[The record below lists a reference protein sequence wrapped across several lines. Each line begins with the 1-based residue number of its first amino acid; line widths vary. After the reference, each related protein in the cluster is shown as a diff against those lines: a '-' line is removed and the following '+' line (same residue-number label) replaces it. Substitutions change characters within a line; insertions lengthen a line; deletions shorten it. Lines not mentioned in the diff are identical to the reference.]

1 MRARRGSHAAASNV
15 QRALVTALGL
25 LSIATGV
32 LLLAACSTD
41 RPTQIASAQPV
52 STTARASFSGESATR
67 PLNTEARALQNAL
80 AGHVL
85 ITAFTNPQHSEGVA
99 EAVYYGKDGTG
110 MVDRLA
116 ARAPSLQPFRWDV
129 RTKQTSGAR
138 PYIFI
143 SGDGR
148 DDGAAVSYSSER
160 RSVAFSDAK
169 YGPYFSF
176 GVIQGCWPGFV
187 ASRPTGIQV
196 CDPATDSVTL
206 RRLANE
212 HQVVAA
218 LRANTRPNSEM
229 ALFTTKP
236 GAVYTNSMGN
246 AVTVKSVDGLRVTF
260 VNQNGGEFASHALL
274 YSANPKVTG
283 NEDVFRAIDRLWPLA
298 IGNTAEAW
306 VYNADWAWQLQWKV
320 ARRETITV
328 PAGTF
333 DAWCIEHTET
343 AIGAGYIGK
352 SDTCYAPAVGWNVRY
367 RNWVE
372 TPPGGAR
379 SEWTLTDARVPSS

>member
-1 MRARRGSHAAASNV
+1 MRARRGPHAAASSV
-15 QRALVTALGL
+15 QRALVTALGVS
-25 LSIATGV
+25 SIATGI
-32 LLLAACSTD
+32 LLLTGCSTD
-41 RPTQIASAQPV
+41 RPPQIASAQPV
-52 STTARASFSGESATR
+52 SASPRASTSGESTPR
-67 PLNTEARALQNAL
+67 PPNTEARALQNAL

-99 EAVYYGKDGTG
+99 EAVYYGKDGNG
-110 MVDRLA
+110 IVDRLA
-116 ARAPSLQPFRWDV
+116 ARAPSPQPFRWEV
-129 RTKQTSGAR
+129 RTKQTPGMR
-138 PYIFI
+138 PYVFI

-160 RSVAFSDAK
+160 RSVAFSDTK

-176 GVIQGCWPGFV
+176 GVIQDCWPGFV
-187 ASRPTGIQV
+187 ASRPTGLPV
-196 CDPATDSVTL
+196 CDPATDSVSL
-206 RRLANE
+206 RRLGNE
-212 HQVVAA
+212 HQAVAA
-218 LRANTRPNSEM
+218 MRANTQPNSEM

-246 AVTVKSVDGLRVTF
+246 TVTVKRVDGLRVTF
-260 VNQNGGEFASHALL
+260 ANQNGAEFTSHALL

-283 NEDVFRAIDRLWPLA
+283 NEDVYRAIDRLWPLA
-298 IGNTAEAW
+298 IGNTVEAW